1 MEIFFLGGGRGAGN
15 IVPVM
20 KLDIRHRDWEDLVGG
35 RAGLGNGE
43 DIYEIT
49 DSVFYEVLEL

>member
-1 MEIFFLGGGRGAGN
+1 MLSCNGDFFLGGAGGGQAGN
-15 IVPVM
+15 TVPIM

-35 RAGLGNGE
+35 RAGLGSE

-49 DSVFYEVLEL
+49 DSVF